1 MAVVS
6 NGFATKDLDTQ
17 VAIAEL
23 TVADIHGMERADLIK
38 VIVMG
43 QIPFLDESR
52 LEHQDLET
60 LRRLA
65 FLARNCCQNQ
75 AV

>member
-6 NGFATKDLDTQ
+6 NGFATKDLNSQ
-17 VAIAEL
+17 GAVADL
-23 TVADIHGMERADLIK
+23 TVADIHGMERTELIQ
-38 VIVMG
+38 VIVLG